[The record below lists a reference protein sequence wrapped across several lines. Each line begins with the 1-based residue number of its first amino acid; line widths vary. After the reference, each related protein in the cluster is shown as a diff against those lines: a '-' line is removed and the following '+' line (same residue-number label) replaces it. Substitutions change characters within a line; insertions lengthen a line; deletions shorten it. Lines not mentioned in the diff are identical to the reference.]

1 MSKTNWDSLY
11 KNKLKFCKYKLEIH
25 MQATAQRETLLERRA
40 QNNIAT
46 GSLWNKLSL
55 AQKFAA
61 SSLTQF
67 GYDLTYI
74 RNSNVGNLA
83 ILLCN
88 DNAATISIEGE
99 IDTSPNIVIRS

>member
-1 MSKTNWDSLY
+1 
-11 KNKLKFCKYKLEIH
+11 
-25 MQATAQRETLLERRA
+25 MQATAQREALLERR
-40 QNNIAT
+40 QQTNIAT
-46 GSLWNKLSL
+46 DTLWNKLTL

-74 RNSNVGNLA
+74 RNSNTRGLA

-88 DNAATISIEGE
+88 DNAATITSEGE
-99 IDTSPNIVIRS
+99 INTSPNIVIRS